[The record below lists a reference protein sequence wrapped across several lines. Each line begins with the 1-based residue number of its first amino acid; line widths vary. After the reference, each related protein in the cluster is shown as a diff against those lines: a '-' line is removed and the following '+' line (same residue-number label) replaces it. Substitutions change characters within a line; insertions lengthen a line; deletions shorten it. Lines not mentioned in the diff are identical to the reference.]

1 MGFLPLSPERLG
13 MTPEEF
19 FAVLQ
24 DLPPASDPVYRLYH
38 DDQGAVLFYS
48 MEDLPGTWI
57 SVDSLT
63 YTLSRR
69 DVRVVDGRLLEIPKV
84 PLVPKL
90 RPSDQGICCDPRD
103 ICIVVTADQPH
114 IRWSL

>member
-1 MGFLPLSPERLG
+1 

-24 DLPPASDPVYRLYH
+24 ELPLASDPIYRLYH
-38 DDQGAVLFYS
+38 DDQGEVLFYS
-48 MEDLPGTWI
+48 MEDLPGAWI

-69 DVRVVDGRLLEIPKV
+69 DVRVVDGRLAEIPRV
-84 PLVPKL
+84 PSVSKL
-90 RPSDQGICCDPRD
+90 RPGDQGTCCDPRD

-114 IRWSL
+114 VRWST